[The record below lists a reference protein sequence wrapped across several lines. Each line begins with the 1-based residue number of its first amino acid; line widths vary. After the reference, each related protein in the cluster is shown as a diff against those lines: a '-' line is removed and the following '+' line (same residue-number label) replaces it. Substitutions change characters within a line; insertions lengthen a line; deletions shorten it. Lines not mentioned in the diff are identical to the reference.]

1 MSTNE
6 YSYYTSNQGDFNEP
20 DNRDNKEPKKK
31 KKLKVP
37 KLVTVI
43 CLALVFGIVGG
54 VTFQVTSSITGN
66 LTGSS
71 NSESS
76 NGTESS
82 KITSAELTQTSNT
95 VVSDVS
101 SVVKEVMPSIVS
113 ITNLSV
119 QQVQSFFGGVS
130 EQQVES
136 SGSGIII
143 SKNDSELLIVTNNHV
158 VSGYESLTVTFSNEV
173 SVEATVK
180 GTDSSKD
187 LAVVSVPLSE
197 IDDETSE
204 AIAIATLG
212 DSDALSVGE
221 PAIAIGNALGYGQS
235 VTTGVISATN
245 RDIEMEGFDCQL
257 IQTDAAINPGNSGG
271 ALLNASGEVIGI
283 NTVKVSDSDVEG
295 MGYAIPISDV
305 SDTITEL
312 MNQEP
317 KEKVAEADKGYLG
330 IKGADV
336 TSESASLYNMPQG
349 VYISEAVQGGG
360 AASAGIQKG
369 YIITAIDG
377 TSLSSMSELQTQ
389 LEYYAVGD
397 KVELTV
403 QIPSQNGEYTEK
415 NVEVTLTESVG

>member
-6 YSYYTSNQGDFNEP
+6 YSYYTSNQGDFNDP

-37 KLVTVI
+37 KLVMVI

-54 VTFQVTSSITGN
+54 VTFQVTRNVTGN

-71 NSESS
+71 NSESG
-76 NGTESS
+76 GTESS
-82 KITSAELTQTSNT
+82 NITSAELTKTSST

-101 SVVKEVMPSIVS
+101 TVVEEVMPSIVS

-158 VSGYESLTVTFSNEV
+158 VSGYETLTVTFSNEV

-187 LAVVSVPLSE
+187 LAVISVPLSE

-204 AIAIATLG
+204 VIKIATLG

-245 RDIEMEGFDCQL
+245 REIEVDGVSYTL

-271 ALLNASGEVIGI
+271 ALLNSNGELIGI
-283 NTVKVSDSDVEG
+283 NTVKVSSSGVEG
-295 MGYAIPISDV
+295 MGYAIPISDA
-305 SDTITEL
+305 SETITEL

-403 QIPSQNGEYTEK
+403 QIPSQSGEYTEE